1 MSDRTDRR
9 AGALCGI
16 RVVDFTALLQGPL
29 ATQILADLGADVVKL
44 EKQDGEWMRQCGI
57 FMTRTHG
64 ETDAFLAFNRNKRS
78 VAIDL
83 RDAAD
88 RERILAL
95 IDAADVVVENFRPD
109 VMDRAGLGY
118 ETLRAAQ
125 STADLCGIVRLRP
138 DRSVCEATGAGLSR
152 AGVVGRNLAERAP
165 WRSALP
171 DRGRRWRISY
181 TGLHLVVGI
190 LAALQHRNRTG
201 EGQRVDVDLLSCML
215 AIQQQ
220 ELTVYLN
227 HRNSFERPR
236 ENVGHP
242 GVAAPCGIYGT
253 QDGHLM
259 LAMCPCPKLGEILGV
274 DWLASYDTN
283 EKMFEA
289 RDAVHRLLA
298 AHFATSTT
306 ARWIELLSANDVWCA
321 PVQSY
326 ADLERDPQIA
336 HKGSFWDVP
345 YADSKAT
352 YRTVGSPFSFSAT
365 RSRFAAAR
373 RVSASTRR
381 SSGPEKS
388 GRTERQPAQRRSIAR
403 CPIYL
408 PRSETPS
415 PSGFP
420 SSTSCRS
427 PWSAQAR
434 SSIWRTFPPTLHMG

>member
-1 MSDRTDRR
+1 MSDRTDP
-9 AGALCGI
+9 APGALCGI

-44 EKQDGEWMRQCGI
+44 EKQDGEWMRQYGI

-118 ETLRAAQ
+118 ETLRQRNPRLIYAA
-125 STADLCGIVRLRP
+125 SSGYGRTGPYAKRP
-138 DRSVCEATGAGLSR
+138 GQDYLVQALSGAAWLS
-152 AGVVGRNLAERAP
+152 
-165 WRSALP
+165 
-171 DRGRRWRISY
+171 GRRGDPPFLMGPAVTDHY

-201 EGQRVDVDLLSCML
+201 EGQRVDVDLLSCVL
-215 AIQQQ
+215 ALQQQ

-365 RSRFAAAR
+365 PVAVR
-373 RVSASTRR
+373 RGA
-381 SSGPEKS
+381 
-388 GRTERQPAQRRSIAR
+388 
-403 CPIYL
+403 
-408 PRSETPS
+408 PRVGQHTQEFRA
-415 PSGFP
+415 GK
-420 SSTSCRS
+420 
-427 PWSAQAR
+427 
-434 SSIWRTFPPTLHMG
+434 IWKD